1 MPTRF
6 GVERKPNVC
15 GCRQVVR
22 HELPKLAFAGSSPVT
37 RSIDNFPAAAT
48 LPAVLETDLDRD
60 ENREVS
66 PVTRSIDNY
75 GSLMAA
81 VFVARLSIQG
91 GPHESEQSHIR
102 HVHLRS

>member
-22 HELPKLAFAGSSPVT
+22 HELPKLAFAGS
-37 RSIDNFPAAAT
+37 N
-48 LPAVLETDLDRD
+48 
-60 ENREVS
+60 

>member
-6 GVERKPNVC
+6 GVERKPNAC

-48 LPAVLETDLDRD
+48 LSAVLETDLDRD
-60 ENREVS
+60 ENREV
-66 PVTRSIDNY
+66 V
-75 GSLMAA
+75 
-81 VFVARLSIQG
+81 
-91 GPHESEQSHIR
+91 
-102 HVHLRS
+102 LR